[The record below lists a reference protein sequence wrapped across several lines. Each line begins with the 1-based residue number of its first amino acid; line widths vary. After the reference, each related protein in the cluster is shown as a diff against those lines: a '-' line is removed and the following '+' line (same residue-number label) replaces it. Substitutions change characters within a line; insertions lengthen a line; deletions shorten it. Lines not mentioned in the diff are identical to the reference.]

1 MNKKA
6 YIEKLNR
13 NKRRKWPYIIG
24 LILLFIGLLLA
35 FSVKWIYDT
44 YGNITIY
51 SILYLINSPM
61 SGTDSTYIISY
72 IKQSLLPV
80 LAIMVLIIFLTNNF
94 YRKNIVLIVKKAS
107 KKMKITLF
115 PFMWLRTV
123 ALLIGIITV
132 GVSCTWGYYRTGLN
146 IYIQNTLTVSNFYE
160 EYYVDPATAKLEFPE
175 KKRNLIYLS
184 VESLEKTLES
194 KENDGNKEPNHLP
207 YCTQLQNKYIA
218 VENEKGGQGYIV
230 EGGGWTMGAMVSQMA
245 GIPLLFVTNSMEFNE
260 DAQFLSGAYSI
271 GEILKEQGYYNEYIT
286 GADKAFAGAGL
297 FLTQHGDYEIL
308 DINAAIEQ
316 GYLPEGYHKNWGYED
331 AKMFEIL
338 KQEITEKY
346 NDGILFNIMAS
357 TLDTHSDEAYI
368 CELCDPQ
375 IEEYH
380 EKTYRCID
388 KQIGEFVEW
397 FEQQPFFEDTTL
409 VITGDHMS
417 MSPTYFTDCDNYDR
431 TIYSVFINAQVEN
444 KEYTKTYTTLDMY
457 PSTLAAMGVRIEGD
471 RLGVGTNIFSNT
483 PTYIEIFG
491 KSDFNDRLAQN
502 NTFYK
507 ENLVKG
513 NIEDVLGT
521 NEDEDKDED

>member
-245 GIPLLFVTNSMEFNE
+245 GIPLLFVTNSWNLM
-260 DAQFLSGAYSI
+260 
-271 GEILKEQGYYNEYIT
+271 
-286 GADKAFAGAGL
+286 
-297 FLTQHGDYEIL
+297 
-308 DINAAIEQ
+308 
-316 GYLPEGYHKNWGYED
+316 
-331 AKMFEIL
+331 KMHNF
-338 KQEITEKY
+338 
-346 NDGILFNIMAS
+346 S
-357 TLDTHSDEAYI
+357 
-368 CELCDPQ
+368 
-375 IEEYH
+375 
-380 EKTYRCID
+380 
-388 KQIGEFVEW
+388 
-397 FEQQPFFEDTTL
+397 
-409 VITGDHMS
+409 
-417 MSPTYFTDCDNYDR
+417 
-431 TIYSVFINAQVEN
+431 QVHIQLE
-444 KEYTKTYTTLDMY
+444 
-457 PSTLAAMGVRIEGD
+457 R
-471 RLGVGTNIFSNT
+471 F
-483 PTYIEIFG
+483 
-491 KSDFNDRLAQN
+491 
-502 NTFYK
+502 
-507 ENLVKG
+507 
-513 NIEDVLGT
+513 
-521 NEDEDKDED
+521 